1 MYFSISVPQRP
12 PVGGGLER
20 PSLLR
25 TVTPFGAPVFRP
37 AYWLCQTL
45 GLQARFARPPVGGGP
60 YAAPLHPLLPPPAQ
74 GADRQLFL
82 PHGKYKKRR

>member
-25 TVTPFGAPVFRP
+25 TVTPFGVPAFRP

-45 GLQARFARPPVGGGP
+45 GLQVRFARPPVGGGP
-60 YAAPLHPLLPPPAQ
+60 YAAPLHPLLPPPHGEQ
-74 GADRQLFL
+74 TDSSFL